1 VSGDA
6 REGGSEQVADS
17 GKTRESGSA
26 AIDSRLSTA
35 VLHRAVIPVRWRDL
49 DAFNHVNNAMF
60 LSYVE
65 EARLLWM
72 QTVEGRGLYPDA
84 APVVVATHMNYRRQ
98 IEWPNTLAIELSAER
113 IGTTSLTVAHRIA
126 RADDASVVYGDGNAV
141 VVWIG
146 DDGRPVALPDPIR
159 VAAGG

>member
-1 VSGDA
+1 MSGDA
-6 REGGSEQVADS
+6 LEGGWKAGDP
-17 GKTRESGSA
+17 GSPA
-26 AIDSRLSTA
+26 TDSRLPVPPITA
-35 VLHRAVIPVRWRDL
+35 TVLHRAVIPVRWRDL

-72 QTVEGRGLYPDA
+72 QTVEGQGLYPDA

-126 RADDASVVYGDGNAV
+126 RADDASIVYGDGNAV

-146 DDGRPVALPDPIR
+146 GSGCPVALPGPIR

>member
-1 VSGDA
+1 M
-6 REGGSEQVADS
+6 
-17 GKTRESGSA
+17 
-26 AIDSRLSTA
+26 TA
-35 VLHRAVIPVRWRDL
+35 PLLHRAMIPVRWRDL

-72 QTVEGRGLYPDA
+72 QTVEGCGLYPDA
-84 APVVVATHMNYRRQ
+84 SPVVVATHMNYRRQ
-98 IEWPNTLAIELSAER
+98 IEWPEVLAIELSAQR
-113 IGTTSLTVAHRIA
+113 IGTTSLTVAHRIV

-146 DDGRPVALPDPIR
+146 GDGRPVALPGPIR
-159 VAAGG
+159 AAAEG